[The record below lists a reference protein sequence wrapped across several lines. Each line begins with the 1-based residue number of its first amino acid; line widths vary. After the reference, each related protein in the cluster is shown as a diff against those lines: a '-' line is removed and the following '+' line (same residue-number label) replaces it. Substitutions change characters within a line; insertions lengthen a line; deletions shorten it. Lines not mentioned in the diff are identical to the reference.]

1 MAVARFAAPVSDT
14 TEEELRLTRIPQKT
28 KQLTE
33 WGVRAWNEWAA
44 TRGASSSE
52 PVTDHVPVTTPLV
65 QMSGDDFAYWLGKFV
80 LEVRKVDGSEYP
92 PKTLYALVCCFK
104 RYFEAN
110 GVHDI
115 NPISPNDPRFGG
127 FRQTLDAEMQRLH
140 ARGLGTKKKQAEPIS
155 PDEEAILW
163 SCGQL
168 GCHSAEA
175 LLNTVYYYNCKVFG
189 LRSIE
194 TFSASSLRKVDE
206 LGRLYLEYTDCGSKT
221 NRGGL
226 KHMKVE
232 NKTVRQYEN
241 LDDSEH
247 CILNI
252 FEFYFSLI
260 PNRDLYFYFRPTK
273 GLTFA
278 KQPVGRN
285 KIAKLIPDM
294 CKAAGIEGYKTGHS
308 GKVTCATTLY
318 REGFSDQLIKERTGH
333 RSLEALHQYK
343 RTGSKQQQDLSM
355 ALGPSISGAKPD
367 DKKLKYDSNKK
378 NEKPKCDSDDD
389 DFVPL
394 KKKAKLQP
402 QVAVPVQM
410 FPHSCMNRCTF
421 NITIQK

>member
-1 MAVARFAAPVSDT
+1 MASARFAAPVSDT
-14 TEEELRLTRIPQKT
+14 TENEFRLARIPEKT
-28 KQLTE
+28 RQITD
-33 WGVRAWNEWAA
+33 WGIRAWNEWAA
-44 TRGASSSE
+44 ARGASTSE
-52 PVTDHVPVTTPLV
+52 AVTDHVPVATPLL
-65 QMSGDDFAYWLGKFV
+65 QMTGDDFAYWLGKFV
-80 LEVRKVDGSEYP
+80 LEVRKADGGEYP
-92 PKTLYALVCCFK
+92 PKSLYALVCCFK

-115 NPISPNDPRFGG
+115 NLINSNDPRFGG
-127 FRQTLDAEMQRLH
+127 FRQTLDAEMQRWH
-140 ARGLGTKKKQAEPIS
+140 ASGLGTKKKQAEPIS

-163 SCGQL
+163 LSGQL

-189 LRSIE
+189 LRSY
-194 TFSASSLRKVDE
+194 DE
-206 LGRLYLEYTDCGSKT
+206 HRNLQCKQFEKKLDERGRVYLEYTDCGSKT

-241 LDDSEH
+241 VDDSQH
-247 CILNI
+247 CIVNI

-260 PNRDLYFYFRPTK
+260 PSRDSHFYFRPSK
-273 GLTFA
+273 GLKFA
-278 KQPVGRN
+278 RQPVGRN

-294 CKAAGIEGYKTGHS
+294 CKAARIEGYKTGHS

-343 RTGSKQQQDLSM
+343 RTGSQQQQDLSM
-355 ALGPSISGAKPD
+355 ALGPSISGMKPNF
-367 DKKLKYDSNKK
+367 DKENV
-378 NEKPKCDSDDD
+378 KPKCDSDDD

-402 QVAVPVQM
+402 EIGVPTQGM
-410 FPHSCMNRCTF
+410 FPHSCMNQCTF